1 MLNLFPIQFLALFAY
16 FILRIITGL
25 VFLNLGLKH
34 YKKREELSSVLILPI
49 FPFGKISVIIL
60 ITFELIIGTLLILGL
75 FTQIAAILIIL
86 TSVKMLFLR
95 HRFTHDSL
103 PSKLTYFLLL
113 GIGIS
118 LLITGA
124 GVFAFDL
131 PI

>member
-34 YKKREELSSVLILPI
+34 YKKREELSSVLVLPI
-49 FPFGKISVIIL
+49 FPFGKISVIVL

-86 TSVKMLFLR
+86 IAIKMLFLR
-95 HRFTHDSL
+95 HRFIHDSL

-113 GIGIS
+113 GIVIS

>member
-34 YKKREELSSVLILPI
+34 YKKREELSSVLVLPI
-49 FPFGKISVIIL
+49 FPFGKISVIVL

-86 TSVKMLFLR
+86 IAIKMLFLR
-95 HRFTHDSL
+95 HRFIHDSL